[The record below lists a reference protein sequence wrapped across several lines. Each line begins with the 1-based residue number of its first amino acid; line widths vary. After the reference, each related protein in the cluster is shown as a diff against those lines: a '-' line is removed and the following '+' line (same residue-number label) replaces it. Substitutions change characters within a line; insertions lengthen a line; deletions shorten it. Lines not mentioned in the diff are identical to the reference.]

1 MKLLIAFVAFIAFVG
16 VACGPADRPV
26 VATSEQEGAE
36 RGAQDLEGIL
46 QGGSQSVPEGGPVG
60 VRAATSAGAVFIFGA
75 PSGTVSAQPA
85 SLRLA
90 EIVPAHRSLEVRALA
105 SGEGIAAV
113 YLKEVSKTKQK
124 WGRLM
129 TPALR
134 MIFAAF
140 VEDTD
145 KDPWLVIVDDV
156 EVIDGPDP
164 IPITGYRWAREAVE
178 AYAGCGIPPEG
189 IDPCTAT
196 FYTASEMVFPSPRG
210 QQVER

>member
-1 MKLLIAFVAFIAFVG
+1 MRRFLAFIVFTA
-16 VACGPADRPV
+16 VACGSADRPA
-26 VATSEQEGAE
+26 VAPSEDARLDRSEAGA
-36 RGAQDLEGIL
+36 RDLEGIL
-46 QGGSQSVPEGGPVG
+46 GGTQSVSEGGPVG
-60 VRAATSAGAVFIFGA
+60 VRAATPSGAVFIFGA
-75 PSGTVSAQPA
+75 PSATVSAQPA

-90 EIVPAHRSLEVRALA
+90 EVVPPHRSLEVRPLA
-105 SGEGIAAV
+105 SGDGIAAI
-113 YLKEVSKTKQK
+113 YLKEVSKVKQR

-156 EVIDGPDP
+156 EVTDGADP
-164 IPITGYRWAREAVE
+164 IPITAYRWAREVVE
-178 AYAGCGIPPEG
+178 AYAACGIPPEG
-189 IDPCTAT
+189 IDACTAA
-196 FYTASEMVFPSPRG
+196 FYSSSEMVFPSPRG

>member
-1 MKLLIAFVAFIAFVG
+1 MRRFLAFVVFAA
-16 VACGPADRPV
+16 VACGPAGDQSA
-26 VATSEQEGAE
+26 VAPTEQAAVDGS
-36 RGAQDLEGIL
+36 DLEGFL
-46 QGGSQSVPEGGPVG
+46 GGMQGVSDDGPVG
-60 VRAATSAGAVFIFGA
+60 VRAATPAGAVFIFGA
-75 PSGTVSAQPA
+75 PSATVSAQPA

-90 EIVPAHRSLEVRALA
+90 EVVPPRRSLEVRPLA

-113 YLKEVSKTKQK
+113 YLMESSKVKQR

-156 EVIDGPDP
+156 EVTDGPDP

-178 AYAGCGIPPEG
+178 AYAACGIPPEG
-189 IDPCTAT
+189 IDACTAA
-196 FYTASEMVFPSPRG
+196 FYSSSEMVFPSPRG
-210 QQVER
+210 QQAER